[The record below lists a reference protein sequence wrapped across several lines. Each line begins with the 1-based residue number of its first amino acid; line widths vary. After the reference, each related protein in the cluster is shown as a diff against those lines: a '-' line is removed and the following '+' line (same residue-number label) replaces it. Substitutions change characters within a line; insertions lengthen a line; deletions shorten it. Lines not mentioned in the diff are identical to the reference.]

1 MHSKAQISA
10 EFFVF
15 LGLAFLIAIAFELAS
30 LSQLNEFRLRKENEA
45 VKDLALK
52 IQKEL
57 LVAAV
62 VEDGYVRTFALPD
75 RLDSFNF
82 TLSTQNSTI
91 MVTSKNSYYA
101 MRIPN
106 AIGNLTK
113 GSNRINKTGGVIY
126 IN

>member
-10 EFFVF
+10 EFFIF
-15 LGLAFLIAIAFELAS
+15 IGLAFLVAISFELAS
-30 LSQLNEFRLRKENEA
+30 LDQLNDFRLRKEDEA

-62 VEDGYVRTFALPD
+62 VEDGYVRTFTIPNS
-75 RLDSFNF
+75 LDSINF
-82 TLSTQNSTI
+82 SLSTQNSTL
-91 MVTSKNSYYA
+91 MVESKNAYYA
-101 MRIPN
+101 MRIPK
-106 AIGNLTK
+106 AIGNVTK
-113 GSNRINKTGGVIY
+113 GSNIINKTGGVIH